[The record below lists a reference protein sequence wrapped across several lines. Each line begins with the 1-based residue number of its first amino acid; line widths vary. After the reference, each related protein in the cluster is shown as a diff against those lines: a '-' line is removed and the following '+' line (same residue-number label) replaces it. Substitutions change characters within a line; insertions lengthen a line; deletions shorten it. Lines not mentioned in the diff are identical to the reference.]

1 MQVIWITVESL
12 QQKLTRIFL
21 MADLKD
27 ALKTKLRA
35 TGQLRP
41 LYFGVDKMTP
51 NKVYLLKPGNFG
63 K

>member
-1 MQVIWITVESL
+1 
-12 QQKLTRIFL
+12 

-27 ALKTKLRA
+27 ALKTKLGA